1 MNRQPA
7 ERSGGDGSI
16 FHKTRRVSVF
26 GRRPFPIDAA
36 VFNNPSSK
44 EPSDHLIRLDDMSKS
59 VNRVLIH
66 FASCLRIS
74 LLWIVVATIVHSSP
88 VQAQI
93 EQRDSTSGF
102 GSWLAF
108 QTIPSM
114 MVISHPGEIP
124 FAFEWEATPLLYS
137 FGMTRL
143 VSPWYSF
150 KVSQAARFTGSI
162 ELKATG
168 QISTRKM
175 GSSYFG
181 SSAQLIG
188 HIPLMERGEYLGLNV
203 GVAKYALAGSS
214 PWFTVVGVSTLFG
227 FLEFNFKHSSDPQ
240 MWMGT
245 IEFRFF

>member
-1 MNRQPA
+1 MNQLVNMPSMLFRSQSHHLLVWCVLA
-7 ERSGGDGSI
+7 SIVFSCSVHAQGER
-16 FHKTRRVSVF
+16 
-26 GRRPFPIDAA
+26 
-36 VFNNPSSK
+36 
-44 EPSDHLIRLDDMSKS
+44 
-59 VNRVLIH
+59 
-66 FASCLRIS
+66 
-74 LLWIVVATIVHSSP
+74 
-88 VQAQI
+88 
-93 EQRDSTSGF
+93 RDSTSGF
-102 GSWLAF
+102 DSWLEF
-108 QTIPSM
+108 QAIPSM
-114 MVISHPGEIP
+114 MVISHPGDIP

-168 QISTRKM
+168 QISTRKT

-203 GVAKYALAGSS
+203 GVAKYAFAGFS
-214 PWFTVVGVSTLFG
+214 PWFKVVGVSTLFG
-227 FLEFNFKHSSDPQ
+227 FVEFNFKHSSDPQ